1 MAVGGAG
8 AEEDIAHFL
17 TIEDLARVHERIFEP
32 GAALFLVGE
41 SINWNLTST
50 LVVKVSPRL
59 QNVLW

>member
-41 SINWNLTST
+41 SIKWNLAST
-50 LVVKVSPRL
+50 LVV
-59 QNVLW
+59 